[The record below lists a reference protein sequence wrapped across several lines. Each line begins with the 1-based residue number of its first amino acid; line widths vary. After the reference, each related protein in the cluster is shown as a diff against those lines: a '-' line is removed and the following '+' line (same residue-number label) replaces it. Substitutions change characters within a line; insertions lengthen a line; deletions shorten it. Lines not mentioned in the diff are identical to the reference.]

1 MEYNEKDFKISA
13 NRKTQKVWIILCV
26 ILTMSY
32 ASDTANGLYPK
43 TAYVAFLL
51 FCWIPI
57 IIGRIILR
65 LQGYATPIYKDVIA
79 IGYGI
84 FYAYIVFTTDSQL
97 AFIYILPVTSMLI
110 LYKNRGFIVR
120 CGIFNTIIVVAGAVY
135 HYNAGI
141 NSSADFKNYQLQ
153 FSCIIL
159 CYICYVLSINHLN
172 WSDGTMLDSIKNN
185 LSRVITTIGQVKT
198 ASNTIVDGITVVREL
213 SDENMQGASAVV
225 DNMTELSKKNEV
237 LHDRTMSSMDMTED
251 INTQVRN
258 VADLID
264 EMVGLINES
273 VRHSDASSSEL
284 EDVVKTTNT
293 MAELSSELE
302 KILTEFLH
310 EFELVKE
317 ETGTI
322 TSISSQTNLLA
333 LNASIEAARAGDAGR
348 GFAVVADEIRNLS
361 TGTQTSSG
369 RIMEALGN
377 LEDTSRK
384 MTSSIKQ
391 TLDLIQSTK
400 SKITQVSTSVTNIAS
415 DSQQL
420 GNNIQVIDT
429 AMKDVE
435 QANQKMVNNMQE
447 ICDVMDVMTSSV
459 KQADD
464 TTKTMLSKYSESSKN
479 VNNIES
485 VVGQLMEELGAGGF
499 MGIQDILP
507 GMKISVVTNTS
518 EENGTS
524 GFVSEGEVVERIDD
538 ELFVTLI
545 PENGTVMSGSSKTE
559 NCNLRIIVNNT
570 LYNWKDAKITAV
582 PQRGTDCYKLVTE
595 SNPAVM
601 NRRKYTRMSISNTCT
616 VTFKDNKKSYNGHMV
631 NISANGFVFSCTD
644 EVFAD
649 AKGKEIAISIPDFS
663 IVSARNLTGVIIRSS
678 DNDGEYIVGCRM
690 PEDHLQIKEYIE
702 HR

>member
-1 MEYNEKDFKISA
+1 
-13 NRKTQKVWIILCV
+13 
-26 ILTMSY
+26 
-32 ASDTANGLYPK
+32 
-43 TAYVAFLL
+43 
-51 FCWIPI
+51 
-57 IIGRIILR
+57 
-65 LQGYATPIYKDVIA
+65 
-79 IGYGI
+79 
-84 FYAYIVFTTDSQL
+84 
-97 AFIYILPVTSMLI
+97 
-110 LYKNRGFIVR
+110 
-120 CGIFNTIIVVAGAVY
+120 
-135 HYNAGI
+135 
-141 NSSADFKNYQLQ
+141 
-153 FSCIIL
+153 
-159 CYICYVLSINHLN
+159 
-172 WSDGTMLDSIKNN
+172 
-185 LSRVITTIGQVKT
+185 
-198 ASNTIVDGITVVREL
+198 
-213 SDENMQGASAVV
+213 
-225 DNMTELSKKNEV
+225 
-237 LHDRTMSSMDMTED
+237 MSSMDMTED

-447 ICDVMDVMTSSV
+447 ICDAMDVMTSSV

-631 NISANGFVFSCTD
+631 NISANGFAFSCTD

-678 DNDGEYIVGCRM
+678 NNDGEYIVGCRM

>member
-1 MEYNEKDFKISA
+1 M
-13 NRKTQKVWIILCV
+13 
-26 ILTMSY
+26 
-32 ASDTANGLYPK
+32 
-43 TAYVAFLL
+43 
-51 FCWIPI
+51 
-57 IIGRIILR
+57 
-65 LQGYATPIYKDVIA
+65 
-79 IGYGI
+79 
-84 FYAYIVFTTDSQL
+84 
-97 AFIYILPVTSMLI
+97 
-110 LYKNRGFIVR
+110 R

-631 NISANGFVFSCTD
+631 NISANGFAFSCTD

>member
-1 MEYNEKDFKISA
+1 
-13 NRKTQKVWIILCV
+13 
-26 ILTMSY
+26 
-32 ASDTANGLYPK
+32 
-43 TAYVAFLL
+43 
-51 FCWIPI
+51 
-57 IIGRIILR
+57 
-65 LQGYATPIYKDVIA
+65 
-79 IGYGI
+79 
-84 FYAYIVFTTDSQL
+84 
-97 AFIYILPVTSMLI
+97 
-110 LYKNRGFIVR
+110 
-120 CGIFNTIIVVAGAVY
+120 
-135 HYNAGI
+135 
-141 NSSADFKNYQLQ
+141 
-153 FSCIIL
+153 
-159 CYICYVLSINHLN
+159 
-172 WSDGTMLDSIKNN
+172 
-185 LSRVITTIGQVKT
+185 
-198 ASNTIVDGITVVREL
+198 
-213 SDENMQGASAVV
+213 
-225 DNMTELSKKNEV
+225 
-237 LHDRTMSSMDMTED
+237 
-251 INTQVRN
+251 
-258 VADLID
+258 
-264 EMVGLINES
+264 
-273 VRHSDASSSEL
+273 
-284 EDVVKTTNT
+284 

-348 GFAVVADEIRNLS
+348 GFAVVANEIRNLS

-447 ICDVMDVMTSSV
+447 ICDAMDVMTSSV

-524 GFVSEGEVVERIDD
+524 GFVS
-538 ELFVTLI
+538 
-545 PENGTVMSGSSKTE
+545 
-559 NCNLRIIVNNT
+559 
-570 LYNWKDAKITAV
+570 
-582 PQRGTDCYKLVTE
+582 
-595 SNPAVM
+595 
-601 NRRKYTRMSISNTCT
+601 
-616 VTFKDNKKSYNGHMV
+616 
-631 NISANGFVFSCTD
+631 
-644 EVFAD
+644 
-649 AKGKEIAISIPDFS
+649 
-663 IVSARNLTGVIIRSS
+663 
-678 DNDGEYIVGCRM
+678 
-690 PEDHLQIKEYIE
+690 
-702 HR
+702 

>member
-1 MEYNEKDFKISA
+1 M
-13 NRKTQKVWIILCV
+13 
-26 ILTMSY
+26 
-32 ASDTANGLYPK
+32 
-43 TAYVAFLL
+43 
-51 FCWIPI
+51 
-57 IIGRIILR
+57 
-65 LQGYATPIYKDVIA
+65 
-79 IGYGI
+79 
-84 FYAYIVFTTDSQL
+84 
-97 AFIYILPVTSMLI
+97 
-110 LYKNRGFIVR
+110 R

-141 NSSADFKNYQLQ
+141 NSAADFKNYQLQ

-447 ICDVMDVMTSSV
+447 ICDAMDVMTSSV

-631 NISANGFVFSCTD
+631 NISANGFAFSCTD

-678 DNDGEYIVGCRM
+678 NNDGEYIVGCRM

>member
-1 MEYNEKDFKISA
+1 
-13 NRKTQKVWIILCV
+13 
-26 ILTMSY
+26 
-32 ASDTANGLYPK
+32 
-43 TAYVAFLL
+43 
-51 FCWIPI
+51 
-57 IIGRIILR
+57 
-65 LQGYATPIYKDVIA
+65 
-79 IGYGI
+79 
-84 FYAYIVFTTDSQL
+84 
-97 AFIYILPVTSMLI
+97 
-110 LYKNRGFIVR
+110 
-120 CGIFNTIIVVAGAVY
+120 
-135 HYNAGI
+135 
-141 NSSADFKNYQLQ
+141 
-153 FSCIIL
+153 
-159 CYICYVLSINHLN
+159 
-172 WSDGTMLDSIKNN
+172 MLDSIKNN

-447 ICDVMDVMTSSV
+447 ICDAMDVMTSSV

-631 NISANGFVFSCTD
+631 NISANGFAFSCTD

>member
-1 MEYNEKDFKISA
+1 M
-13 NRKTQKVWIILCV
+13 
-26 ILTMSY
+26 
-32 ASDTANGLYPK
+32 
-43 TAYVAFLL
+43 
-51 FCWIPI
+51 
-57 IIGRIILR
+57 
-65 LQGYATPIYKDVIA
+65 
-79 IGYGI
+79 
-84 FYAYIVFTTDSQL
+84 
-97 AFIYILPVTSMLI
+97 
-110 LYKNRGFIVR
+110 R

-141 NSSADFKNYQLQ
+141 NSAADFKNYQLQ

-333 LNASIEAARAGDAGR
+333 LNASIEAVRAGDAGR

-447 ICDVMDVMTSSV
+447 ICDAMDVMTSSV

-631 NISANGFVFSCTD
+631 NISANGFAFSCTD

-678 DNDGEYIVGCRM
+678 NNDGEYIVGCRM

>member
-1 MEYNEKDFKISA
+1 
-13 NRKTQKVWIILCV
+13 
-26 ILTMSY
+26 
-32 ASDTANGLYPK
+32 
-43 TAYVAFLL
+43 
-51 FCWIPI
+51 
-57 IIGRIILR
+57 
-65 LQGYATPIYKDVIA
+65 
-79 IGYGI
+79 
-84 FYAYIVFTTDSQL
+84 
-97 AFIYILPVTSMLI
+97 
-110 LYKNRGFIVR
+110 
-120 CGIFNTIIVVAGAVY
+120 
-135 HYNAGI
+135 
-141 NSSADFKNYQLQ
+141 
-153 FSCIIL
+153 
-159 CYICYVLSINHLN
+159 
-172 WSDGTMLDSIKNN
+172 
-185 LSRVITTIGQVKT
+185 
-198 ASNTIVDGITVVREL
+198 
-213 SDENMQGASAVV
+213 
-225 DNMTELSKKNEV
+225 
-237 LHDRTMSSMDMTED
+237 
-251 INTQVRN
+251 
-258 VADLID
+258 
-264 EMVGLINES
+264 
-273 VRHSDASSSEL
+273 
-284 EDVVKTTNT
+284 
-293 MAELSSELE
+293 
-302 KILTEFLH
+302 
-310 EFELVKE
+310 
-317 ETGTI
+317 
-322 TSISSQTNLLA
+322 
-333 LNASIEAARAGDAGR
+333 
-348 GFAVVADEIRNLS
+348 
-361 TGTQTSSG
+361 
-369 RIMEALGN
+369 MEALGN

-447 ICDVMDVMTSSV
+447 ICDAMDVMTSSV

-507 GMKISVVTNTS
+507 GMKISVVTDTS

-545 PENGTVMSGSSKTE
+545 PESGTVMSGSSKTE

-570 LYNWKDAKITAV
+570 LYSWKDAKITAV

-601 NRRKYTRMSISNTCT
+601 NRRKYSRMSISNTCT

-631 NISANGFVFSCTD
+631 NISANGFAFSCTN
-644 EVFAD
+644 EAFAD

-663 IVSARNLTGVIIRSS
+663 IVSARNLTGRH
-678 DNDGEYIVGCRM
+678 YT
-690 PEDHLQIKEYIE
+690 
-702 HR
+702 

>member
-1 MEYNEKDFKISA
+1 M
-13 NRKTQKVWIILCV
+13 
-26 ILTMSY
+26 
-32 ASDTANGLYPK
+32 
-43 TAYVAFLL
+43 
-51 FCWIPI
+51 
-57 IIGRIILR
+57 
-65 LQGYATPIYKDVIA
+65 
-79 IGYGI
+79 
-84 FYAYIVFTTDSQL
+84 
-97 AFIYILPVTSMLI
+97 
-110 LYKNRGFIVR
+110 R

-198 ASNTIVDGITVVREL
+198 ASNTIVDGITVIREL

-251 INTQVRN
+251 INTQVKN

-264 EMVGLINES
+264 EMVCLINES

-631 NISANGFVFSCTD
+631 NISANGFAFSCTD

>member
-1 MEYNEKDFKISA
+1 
-13 NRKTQKVWIILCV
+13 
-26 ILTMSY
+26 
-32 ASDTANGLYPK
+32 
-43 TAYVAFLL
+43 
-51 FCWIPI
+51 
-57 IIGRIILR
+57 
-65 LQGYATPIYKDVIA
+65 
-79 IGYGI
+79 
-84 FYAYIVFTTDSQL
+84 
-97 AFIYILPVTSMLI
+97 
-110 LYKNRGFIVR
+110 
-120 CGIFNTIIVVAGAVY
+120 
-135 HYNAGI
+135 
-141 NSSADFKNYQLQ
+141 
-153 FSCIIL
+153 
-159 CYICYVLSINHLN
+159 
-172 WSDGTMLDSIKNN
+172 MLDSIKNN

-225 DNMTELSKKNEV
+225 NNMTELNKKNEV

-273 VRHSDASSSEL
+273 VRHSDSSSSEL

-420 GNNIQVIDT
+420 GNNT
-429 AMKDVE
+429 R
-435 QANQKMVNNMQE
+435 
-447 ICDVMDVMTSSV
+447 
-459 KQADD
+459 
-464 TTKTMLSKYSESSKN
+464 L
-479 VNNIES
+479 
-485 VVGQLMEELGAGGF
+485 L
-499 MGIQDILP
+499 IL
-507 GMKISVVTNTS
+507 
-518 EENGTS
+518 
-524 GFVSEGEVVERIDD
+524 
-538 ELFVTLI
+538 L
-545 PENGTVMSGSSKTE
+545 
-559 NCNLRIIVNNT
+559 
-570 LYNWKDAKITAV
+570 
-582 PQRGTDCYKLVTE
+582 
-595 SNPAVM
+595 
-601 NRRKYTRMSISNTCT
+601 
-616 VTFKDNKKSYNGHMV
+616 
-631 NISANGFVFSCTD
+631 
-644 EVFAD
+644 
-649 AKGKEIAISIPDFS
+649 
-663 IVSARNLTGVIIRSS
+663 
-678 DNDGEYIVGCRM
+678 
-690 PEDHLQIKEYIE
+690 
-702 HR
+702 

>member
-141 NSSADFKNYQLQ
+141 NSAADFKNYQLQ

-293 MAELSSELE
+293 MAELSS
-302 KILTEFLH
+302 
-310 EFELVKE
+310 
-317 ETGTI
+317 
-322 TSISSQTNLLA
+322 
-333 LNASIEAARAGDAGR
+333 
-348 GFAVVADEIRNLS
+348 
-361 TGTQTSSG
+361 
-369 RIMEALGN
+369 
-377 LEDTSRK
+377 
-384 MTSSIKQ
+384 
-391 TLDLIQSTK
+391 
-400 SKITQVSTSVTNIAS
+400 
-415 DSQQL
+415 
-420 GNNIQVIDT
+420 
-429 AMKDVE
+429 
-435 QANQKMVNNMQE
+435 
-447 ICDVMDVMTSSV
+447 
-459 KQADD
+459 
-464 TTKTMLSKYSESSKN
+464 
-479 VNNIES
+479 
-485 VVGQLMEELGAGGF
+485 
-499 MGIQDILP
+499 
-507 GMKISVVTNTS
+507 
-518 EENGTS
+518 
-524 GFVSEGEVVERIDD
+524 
-538 ELFVTLI
+538 
-545 PENGTVMSGSSKTE
+545 
-559 NCNLRIIVNNT
+559 
-570 LYNWKDAKITAV
+570 
-582 PQRGTDCYKLVTE
+582 
-595 SNPAVM
+595 
-601 NRRKYTRMSISNTCT
+601 
-616 VTFKDNKKSYNGHMV
+616 
-631 NISANGFVFSCTD
+631 
-644 EVFAD
+644 
-649 AKGKEIAISIPDFS
+649 
-663 IVSARNLTGVIIRSS
+663 
-678 DNDGEYIVGCRM
+678 
-690 PEDHLQIKEYIE
+690 
-702 HR
+702 

>member
-1 MEYNEKDFKISA
+1 MA
-13 NRKTQKVWIILCV
+13 
-26 ILTMSY
+26 
-32 ASDTANGLYPK
+32 
-43 TAYVAFLL
+43 
-51 FCWIPI
+51 IPI
-57 IIGRIILR
+57 
-65 LQGYATPIYKDVIA
+65 YNDVIA

-84 FYAYIVFTTDSQL
+84 FYAYIVFTIDSQL

-225 DNMTELSKKNEV
+225 NNMTELNKKNEV

-273 VRHSDASSSEL
+273 VRHSDSSSSEL

-348 GFAVVADEIRNLS
+348 GFAVVADEIL
-361 TGTQTSSG
+361 Q
-369 RIMEALGN
+369 
-377 LEDTSRK
+377 
-384 MTSSIKQ
+384 
-391 TLDLIQSTK
+391 
-400 SKITQVSTSVTNIAS
+400 
-415 DSQQL
+415 
-420 GNNIQVIDT
+420 
-429 AMKDVE
+429 
-435 QANQKMVNNMQE
+435 
-447 ICDVMDVMTSSV
+447 
-459 KQADD
+459 
-464 TTKTMLSKYSESSKN
+464 
-479 VNNIES
+479 
-485 VVGQLMEELGAGGF
+485 
-499 MGIQDILP
+499 
-507 GMKISVVTNTS
+507 
-518 EENGTS
+518 
-524 GFVSEGEVVERIDD
+524 
-538 ELFVTLI
+538 
-545 PENGTVMSGSSKTE
+545 
-559 NCNLRIIVNNT
+559 
-570 LYNWKDAKITAV
+570 
-582 PQRGTDCYKLVTE
+582 PQYRY
-595 SNPAVM
+595 A
-601 NRRKYTRMSISNTCT
+601 
-616 VTFKDNKKSYNGHMV
+616 
-631 NISANGFVFSCTD
+631 
-644 EVFAD
+644 
-649 AKGKEIAISIPDFS
+649 
-663 IVSARNLTGVIIRSS
+663 
-678 DNDGEYIVGCRM
+678 
-690 PEDHLQIKEYIE
+690 
-702 HR
+702 